1 MQQVFRNIPGDTD
14 HQAGVQN
21 IFLSILIT
29 FLLFVDLLNLQP
41 WLDFR
46 ITCGTLNRMLWGT
59 D

>member
-1 MQQVFRNIPGDTD
+1 MQQVFRSIPGDTD

-46 ITCGTLNRMLWGT
+46 IT
-59 D
+59 